1 MILGTGVDIIE
12 VRRIKEAVE
21 KYGDSFLQRIFTG
34 KELKHAGARS
44 NLYQHYAGRFAS
56 KEAVFKALGDKN
68 LNWKDIQVLNDEE
81 GRPHCTLLN
90 EMQDKVEIHLSIS
103 HIKNYAVANAIIT
116 KKPRK
121 A

>member
-21 KYGDSFLQRIFTG
+21 KYGKVFLQRIFTD
-34 KELKHAGARS
+34 KELKHAAARS
-44 NLYQHYAGRFAS
+44 NLYQHFAGRFAS

-68 LNWKDIQVLNDEE
+68 LNWKDVQVLNDED

-90 EMQDKVEIHLSIS
+90 KIHDKVEVHLSIS

-116 KKPRK
+116 KKTK
-121 A
+121 